1 MFLLKKK
8 SCNDYEVMDVFIPLI
23 VVIISQCITYIN
35 NNLSIY
41 NFILFISLKYV
52 ILF

>member
-23 VVIISQCITYIN
+23 VVIISQCIQTSNHHVVHLNHMPFHLPITPQ
-35 NNLSIY
+35 
-41 NFILFISLKYV
+41 
-52 ILF
+52 